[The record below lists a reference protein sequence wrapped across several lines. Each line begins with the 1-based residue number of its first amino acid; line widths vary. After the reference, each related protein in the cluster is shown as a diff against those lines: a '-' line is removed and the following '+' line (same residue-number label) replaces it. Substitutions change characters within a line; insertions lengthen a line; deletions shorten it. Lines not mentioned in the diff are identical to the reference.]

1 MNTNIKNT
9 LDEIPNPASDAKKIT
24 GLVKDGN
31 EITGYQLSDNR
42 IISKEE
48 GINLAKQGKIQGVGI
63 AHKGDTVYLKSIP
76 NETDNDNL
84 SHLPTVE

>member
-1 MNTNIKNT
+1 MNANIKNT
-9 LDEIPNPASDAKKIT
+9 LDEIPNPDSDAKKIT

-48 GINLAKQGKIQGVGI
+48 GINMAKQGKIRGVGI

-76 NETDNDNL
+76 DETDNDNL

>member
-1 MNTNIKNT
+1 MNANIKNT
-9 LDEIPNPASDAKKIT
+9 LDEIPNPDSDAKKIT

-48 GINLAKQGKIQGVGI
+48 GINMAKHGKIRGVGI

>member
-9 LDEIPNPASDAKKIT
+9 LDEIPNPDSDAKKIT

-48 GINLAKQGKIQGVGI
+48 GINMAKQGKIQGVGI

>member
-9 LDEIPNPASDAKKIT
+9 LDEIPNPDSDAKKII

-31 EITGYQLSDNR
+31 EITGYQLSNNR

-48 GINLAKQGKIQGVGI
+48 GVNMAKQGKIRGVGI

>member
-9 LDEIPNPASDAKKIT
+9 LDEIPNPDSDAKKIT

-31 EITGYQLSDNR
+31 EITGYRLSDNS
-42 IISKEE
+42 IISKQE
-48 GINLAKQGKIQGVGI
+48 GINMAKQGKIQGVGI

-84 SHLPTVE
+84 SHLPTAE

>member
-9 LDEIPNPASDAKKIT
+9 LDEIPNPDSDAKKIT

-31 EITGYQLSDNR
+31 EITGDQLSDNR

>member
-9 LDEIPNPASDAKKIT
+9 LDEIPNPDSDAKKIT

-48 GINLAKQGKIQGVGI
+48 GINMAKQGKIRGVGI

-84 SHLPTVE
+84 RHLPTVE

>member
-9 LDEIPNPASDAKKIT
+9 LDEIPNPDSDAKKIT

-48 GINLAKQGKIQGVGI
+48 GINMAKQGKIRGVGI